1 MMLTSF
7 RGGAVALGLTALVA
21 CAGDGTAERVH
32 DALIASGIEEVDVRA
47 DGERIRL
54 SGTVDTLADRTRAVE
69 LATAVAGT
77 SVVVTNAISVSGI
90 GPLDGSPTEPSPAAG
105 TGR

>member
-1 MMLTSF
+1 MILTSF
-7 RGGAVALGLTALVA
+7 RRGAIILGLTALVA
-21 CAGDGTAERVH
+21 CGDDRTEDRVH
-32 DALIASGIEEVDVRA
+32 DALIASGIEDVDVRA
-47 DGERIRL
+47 EGGGIRL

-77 SVVVTNAISVSGI
+77 SVAVTNAISVSGL
-90 GPLDGSPTEPSPAAG
+90 GPLEGRPIDGSAAPG